1 MCTAR
6 PQRSDVNCHEPPA
19 GTAPRGQPPCAAR
32 NAPSASTCSSQC
44 CSSLPEPGRALPCQA
59 GPARAPCTR
68 RGAGTVQAPPGLG
81 PLHGHGAREAVP
93 RAQRRAPVAW
103 TPWKAGRAVSHA
115 PPPPSLPYEL
125 DTSRPSSR
133 TDRTRL
139 GPSLTRD
146 GARGPRLGPG
156 AGALGDGAGAAC
168 RARGPGSS
176 RALERSAPLERSD
189 LSCERPALGPL
200 SPLAGHAS
208 LRPRAPP
215 PTCAHARQRSACAA
229 LTVGGLP
236 AAPPPPPLPRTNRTS
251 LVPPLVLSG
260 HAAALTVGGLPAA
273 PRLAAA
279 AMDHVHMLS
288 SPPAAAGSAH
298 AGTAARGIAVG

>member
-1 MCTAR
+1 M
-6 PQRSDVNCHEPPA
+6 
-19 GTAPRGQPPCAAR
+19 
-32 NAPSASTCSSQC
+32 
-44 CSSLPEPGRALPCQA
+44 
-59 GPARAPCTR
+59 
-68 RGAGTVQAPPGLG
+68 
-81 PLHGHGAREAVP
+81 P

-115 PPPPSLPYEL
+115 PPPSLPYEL

-156 AGALGDGAGAAC
+156 AGALGDGAGAAW
-168 RARGPGSS
+168 RGRGPGSS
-176 RALERSAPLERSD
+176 SALERSAPLERSD

-236 AAPPPPPLPRTNRTS
+236 AAP
-251 LVPPLVLSG
+251 
-260 HAAALTVGGLPAA
+260 
-273 PRLAAA
+273 RLAAA